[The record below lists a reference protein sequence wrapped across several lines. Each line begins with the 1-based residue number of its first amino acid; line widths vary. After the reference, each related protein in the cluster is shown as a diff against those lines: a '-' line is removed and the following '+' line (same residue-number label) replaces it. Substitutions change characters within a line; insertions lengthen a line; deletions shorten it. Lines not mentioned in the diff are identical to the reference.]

1 MGASQ
6 GMNLIEQAKLFATQK
21 HVLDN
26 HQLYGNLLPYTHHL
40 AAVEAVLRRF
50 EFYDEALCAAAWL
63 HDVVEDTRDRNNE
76 VKIRDIEEVFGDD
89 IAVLVGAVTSEP
101 GENRKVRNAL
111 TYPKIR
117 EAGPRA
123 VALKLADRIANV
135 EAGGRMVIKYRK
147 EHPDFQHGIYI
158 AKPASWGETEIWD
171 EKLRLLHTVYDMQC
185 TLDSLLH
192 DHERNN
198 GKIIAP

>member
-1 MGASQ
+1 
-6 GMNLIEQAKLFATQK
+6 MNTVEQAKLFATQK

-40 AAVEAVLRRF
+40 AAVEAVLIRYGF
-50 EFYDEALCAAAWL
+50 DDETMRASAWL
-63 HDVVEDTRDRNNE
+63 HDVIEDTRDRSNE
-76 VKIRDIEEVFGDD
+76 VKLRDIEEIFGDD

-117 EAGPRA
+117 AAGTLA

-135 EAGGRMVIKYRK
+135 EAGGRMVAKYK
-147 EHPDFQHGIYI
+147 LEHPEFKHGIYI
-158 AKPASWGETEIWD
+158 SLPKPDINITTSFNTMC
-171 EKLRLLHTVYDMQC
+171 RVYDMQVRLD
-185 TLDSLLH
+185 TLL
-192 DHERNN
+192 
-198 GKIIAP
+198 